1 MENKILHVEDNPDD
15 VMLMNLAF
23 NRAGIAARLHVVNDG
38 DEAIAALEAGATN
51 GGPPV
56 CVLLDVKLPRV
67 SGLEVLAWIRNQP
80 HLRRLPVILLT
91 SSSQTAD
98 INRAYDLGAN
108 SFLVKPPDLDSL
120 TQLVKTVAHYWV
132 QTNVRRWPTRDG
144 IFPGHFPLPW
154 RSLIWPKGAIRSSAG
169 DGGTV
174 SSEKWSNRR
183 MLAIPKIRDL
193 VLRRSSHGLPRWPGG

>member
-1 MENKILHVEDNPDD
+1 MALIMENKILHVEDNPDD

-23 NRAGIAARLHVVNDG
+23 NRAGIAAKLQVVSDG
-38 DEAIAALEAGATN
+38 DEAIAALENGAFA

-120 TQLVKTVAHYWV
+120 TQLVRTVAHYWV
-132 QTNVRRWPTRDG
+132 QTNVRPV
-144 IFPGHFPLPW
+144 P
-154 RSLIWPKGAIRSSAG
+154 S
-169 DGGTV
+169 V
-174 SSEKWSNRR
+174 
-183 MLAIPKIRDL
+183 
-193 VLRRSSHGLPRWPGG
+193 

>member
-1 MENKILHVEDNPDD
+1 MTLMQYESNQMATGRGEIPIPAMFTMENKILHVEDNPDD

-23 NRAGIAARLHVVNDG
+23 SRAGIAARLHVVNDG
-38 DEAIAALEAGATN
+38 DEAIAALGNTSPGAGA
-51 GGPPV
+51 PPV

-67 SGLEVLAWIRNQP
+67 SGLEVLAWIRKQP

-91 SSSQTAD
+91 SSSQTND

-132 QTNVRRWPTRDG
+132 QTNVRPVPNT
-144 IFPGHFPLPW
+144 
-154 RSLIWPKGAIRSSAG
+154 
-169 DGGTV
+169 
-174 SSEKWSNRR
+174 
-183 MLAIPKIRDL
+183 
-193 VLRRSSHGLPRWPGG
+193 

>member
-38 DEAIAALEAGATN
+38 DEAIAALEEGTLN
-51 GGPPV
+51 GGAPV

-80 HLRRLPVILLT
+80 RLRRLPVILLT

-132 QTNVRRWPTRDG
+132 QTNVRPV
-144 IFPGHFPLPW
+144 
-154 RSLIWPKGAIRSSAG
+154 A
-169 DGGTV
+169 TV
-174 SSEKWSNRR
+174 
-183 MLAIPKIRDL
+183 
-193 VLRRSSHGLPRWPGG
+193 

>member
-1 MENKILHVEDNPDD
+1 MENRILHVEDNPDD

-23 NRAGIAARLHVVNDG
+23 SRAGIAARLHVVNDG
-38 DEAIAALEAGATN
+38 DEAITALENGALN

-67 SGLEVLAWIRNQP
+67 SGLEVLAWIREQP

-132 QTNVRRWPTRDG
+132 QTNVRPV
-144 IFPGHFPLPW
+144 
-154 RSLIWPKGAIRSSAG
+154 ANA
-169 DGGTV
+169 
-174 SSEKWSNRR
+174 
-183 MLAIPKIRDL
+183 
-193 VLRRSSHGLPRWPGG
+193 

>member
-1 MENKILHVEDNPDD
+1 MENRILHVEDNPDD

-23 NRAGIAARLHVVNDG
+23 NRAGITARLHVVSDG
-38 DEAIAALEAGATN
+38 DEAIAELENGVTN

-80 HLRRLPVILLT
+80 RLRRLPVILLT
-91 SSSQTAD
+91 SSSQTSD

-132 QTNVRRWPTRDG
+132 QTNVRPV
-144 IFPGHFPLPW
+144 
-154 RSLIWPKGAIRSSAG
+154 ANA
-169 DGGTV
+169 
-174 SSEKWSNRR
+174 
-183 MLAIPKIRDL
+183 
-193 VLRRSSHGLPRWPGG
+193 

>member
-23 NRAGIAARLHVVNDG
+23 TRAGIGARLHVVNDG
-38 DEAIAALEAGATN
+38 DQAIAALEGTVQAGGA
-51 GGPPV
+51 PPV

-80 HLRRLPVILLT
+80 QLKRLPVILLT

-132 QTNVRRWPTRDG
+132 QTNVRPV
-144 IFPGHFPLPW
+144 
-154 RSLIWPKGAIRSSAG
+154 ANA
-169 DGGTV
+169 
-174 SSEKWSNRR
+174 
-183 MLAIPKIRDL
+183 
-193 VLRRSSHGLPRWPGG
+193 

>member
-1 MENKILHVEDNPDD
+1 MMENQILHVEDNPDD

-23 NRAGIAARLHVVNDG
+23 NRAGISARLHVVSDG
-38 DEAIAALEAGATN
+38 DEAINALEQSTVSGGA
-51 GGPPV
+51 PV

-67 SGLEVLAWIRNQP
+67 SGLEVLAWIREQP
-80 HLRRLPVILLT
+80 RLRRLPVILLT

-132 QTNVRRWPTRDG
+132 QTNVRPV
-144 IFPGHFPLPW
+144 
-154 RSLIWPKGAIRSSAG
+154 ANA
-169 DGGTV
+169 
-174 SSEKWSNRR
+174 
-183 MLAIPKIRDL
+183 
-193 VLRRSSHGLPRWPGG
+193 

>member
-23 NRAGIAARLHVVNDG
+23 TRAGIGARLHVVSDG
-38 DEAIAALEAGATN
+38 DEAITALEQSALSGGA
-51 GGPPV
+51 PV

-67 SGLEVLAWIRNQP
+67 SGLEVLAWIREQP
-80 HLRRLPVILLT
+80 RLRRLPVILLT

-132 QTNVRRWPTRDG
+132 QTNVRPV
-144 IFPGHFPLPW
+144 
-154 RSLIWPKGAIRSSAG
+154 ANA
-169 DGGTV
+169 
-174 SSEKWSNRR
+174 
-183 MLAIPKIRDL
+183 
-193 VLRRSSHGLPRWPGG
+193 

>member
-23 NRAGIAARLHVVNDG
+23 SRAGIAAKLHVVNDG
-38 DEAIAALEAGATN
+38 DQAIAALENSAL
-51 GGPPV
+51 GGGTPV

-80 HLRRLPVILLT
+80 SLKRLPVILLT

-132 QTNVRRWPTRDG
+132 QTNVRPVA
-144 IFPGHFPLPW
+144 H
-154 RSLIWPKGAIRSSAG
+154 
-169 DGGTV
+169 V
-174 SSEKWSNRR
+174 
-183 MLAIPKIRDL
+183 
-193 VLRRSSHGLPRWPGG
+193 

>member
-1 MENKILHVEDNPDD
+1 MMENQILHVEDNPDD

-23 NRAGIAARLHVVNDG
+23 NRAGISARLHVVSDG
-38 DEAIAALEAGATN
+38 DEAITALEKSTLN
-51 GGPPV
+51 GGAPV

-67 SGLEVLAWIRNQP
+67 SGLEVLAWIREQP
-80 HLRRLPVILLT
+80 RLRRLPVILLT

-132 QTNVRRWPTRDG
+132 QTNVRPV
-144 IFPGHFPLPW
+144 
-154 RSLIWPKGAIRSSAG
+154 A
-169 DGGTV
+169 TV
-174 SSEKWSNRR
+174 
-183 MLAIPKIRDL
+183 
-193 VLRRSSHGLPRWPGG
+193 

>member
-1 MENKILHVEDNPDD
+1 MMENQILHVEDNPDD

-38 DEAIAALEAGATN
+38 DEAITALEKSTLN
-51 GGPPV
+51 GGAPV

-67 SGLEVLAWIRNQP
+67 SGLEVLAWIREQP
-80 HLRRLPVILLT
+80 RLRRLPVILLT

-132 QTNVRRWPTRDG
+132 QTNVRPVAT
-144 IFPGHFPLPW
+144 
-154 RSLIWPKGAIRSSAG
+154 A
-169 DGGTV
+169 
-174 SSEKWSNRR
+174 
-183 MLAIPKIRDL
+183 
-193 VLRRSSHGLPRWPGG
+193 

>member
-23 NRAGIAARLHVVNDG
+23 NRAGIGAQLHVVNDG
-38 DEAIAALEAGATN
+38 DEAITALEKIPFN

-67 SGLEVLAWIRNQP
+67 SGLEVLAWIRSQP

-91 SSSQTAD
+91 SSSQSAD

-132 QTNVRRWPTRDG
+132 QTNVRPV
-144 IFPGHFPLPW
+144 
-154 RSLIWPKGAIRSSAG
+154 ANA
-169 DGGTV
+169 
-174 SSEKWSNRR
+174 
-183 MLAIPKIRDL
+183 
-193 VLRRSSHGLPRWPGG
+193 

>member
-1 MENKILHVEDNPDD
+1 MENNILHVEDNPDD

-23 NRAGIAARLHVVNDG
+23 NRAGVSAKLHVVNDG
-38 DEAIAALEAGATN
+38 DEAIAALRSANSGAE
-51 GGPPV
+51 PI

-80 HLRRLPVILLT
+80 HLKRLPVILLT

-132 QTNVRRWPTRDG
+132 HTNVRPVATG
-144 IFPGHFPLPW
+144 
-154 RSLIWPKGAIRSSAG
+154 
-169 DGGTV
+169 
-174 SSEKWSNRR
+174 
-183 MLAIPKIRDL
+183 
-193 VLRRSSHGLPRWPGG
+193 

>member
-15 VMLMNLAF
+15 VMLMSLAF
-23 NRAGIAARLHVVNDG
+23 SRAGVAAKLHVVNDG
-38 DEAIAALEAGATN
+38 DEAIAALQNGAL
-51 GGPPV
+51 GGGAPA

-80 HLRRLPVILLT
+80 NLKRLPVILLT

-132 QTNVRRWPTRDG
+132 QTNVRPVA
-144 IFPGHFPLPW
+144 H
-154 RSLIWPKGAIRSSAG
+154 
-169 DGGTV
+169 V
-174 SSEKWSNRR
+174 
-183 MLAIPKIRDL
+183 
-193 VLRRSSHGLPRWPGG
+193 

>member
-1 MENKILHVEDNPDD
+1 MDNKILHVEDNPDD

-23 NRAGIAARLHVVNDG
+23 NRAGITANLHVVSDG
-38 DEAIAALEAGATN
+38 DEAIAALGDDASS

-80 HLRRLPVILLT
+80 RLRRLPVILLT

-132 QTNVRRWPTRDG
+132 QTNVRPV
-144 IFPGHFPLPW
+144 
-154 RSLIWPKGAIRSSAG
+154 AN
-169 DGGTV
+169 V
-174 SSEKWSNRR
+174 
-183 MLAIPKIRDL
+183 
-193 VLRRSSHGLPRWPGG
+193 

>member
-23 NRAGIAARLHVVNDG
+23 NRAGITARLHVVSDG
-38 DEAIAALEAGATN
+38 DEAITALEQSALN
-51 GGPPV
+51 GGAPV

-67 SGLEVLAWIRNQP
+67 SGLEVLAWIREQP
-80 HLRRLPVILLT
+80 SLRRLPVILLT

-132 QTNVRRWPTRDG
+132 QTNVRPV
-144 IFPGHFPLPW
+144 
-154 RSLIWPKGAIRSSAG
+154 ANA
-169 DGGTV
+169 
-174 SSEKWSNRR
+174 
-183 MLAIPKIRDL
+183 
-193 VLRRSSHGLPRWPGG
+193 

>member
-23 NRAGIAARLHVVNDG
+23 SRAGVAARLHVVTDG
-38 DEAIAALEAGATN
+38 NEAIAALQQGSGAS
-51 GGPPV
+51 GSPPI

-67 SGLEVLAWIRNQP
+67 SGLEVLEWIRKQP
-80 HLRRLPVILLT
+80 RLKRMPVILLT
-91 SSSQTAD
+91 SSNQSTD

-132 QTNVRRWPTRDG
+132 DTNVRPV
-144 IFPGHFPLPW
+144 PN
-154 RSLIWPKGAIRSSAG
+154 S
-169 DGGTV
+169 
-174 SSEKWSNRR
+174 
-183 MLAIPKIRDL
+183 
-193 VLRRSSHGLPRWPGG
+193 

>member
-15 VMLMNLAF
+15 VMLMSLAF
-23 NRAGIAARLHVVNDG
+23 NRAGIAAKLHVVNDG
-38 DEAIAALEAGATN
+38 DQAIAALEATTVGGGGA
-51 GGPPV
+51 PV

-80 HLRRLPVILLT
+80 RLRRLPVILLT

-132 QTNVRRWPTRDG
+132 QTNVRPVA
-144 IFPGHFPLPW
+144 
-154 RSLIWPKGAIRSSAG
+154 S
-169 DGGTV
+169 V
-174 SSEKWSNRR
+174 
-183 MLAIPKIRDL
+183 
-193 VLRRSSHGLPRWPGG
+193 

>member
-23 NRAGIAARLHVVNDG
+23 NRAGIAARLHVVSDG
-38 DEAIAALEAGATN
+38 DEAITALEQSALM

-67 SGLEVLAWIRNQP
+67 SGLEVLAWIREQP
-80 HLRRLPVILLT
+80 RLRRLPVILLT

-132 QTNVRRWPTRDG
+132 QTNVRPV
-144 IFPGHFPLPW
+144 
-154 RSLIWPKGAIRSSAG
+154 ANA
-169 DGGTV
+169 
-174 SSEKWSNRR
+174 
-183 MLAIPKIRDL
+183 
-193 VLRRSSHGLPRWPGG
+193 

>member
-1 MENKILHVEDNPDD
+1 MMENKILHVEDNPDD

-23 NRAGIAARLHVVNDG
+23 SRAGIAAKLHVVNDG
-38 DEAIAALEAGATN
+38 DQAIAALANGAF
-51 GGPPV
+51 GGGAPV

-80 HLRRLPVILLT
+80 SLKRLPVILLT

-132 QTNVRRWPTRDG
+132 QTNVRPV
-144 IFPGHFPLPW
+144 
-154 RSLIWPKGAIRSSAG
+154 AN
-169 DGGTV
+169 V
-174 SSEKWSNRR
+174 
-183 MLAIPKIRDL
+183 
-193 VLRRSSHGLPRWPGG
+193 

>member
-23 NRAGIAARLHVVNDG
+23 SRAGIAAKLHVVSDG
-38 DEAIAALEAGATN
+38 DEAIAALGNGAS
-51 GGPPV
+51 GSGAAPI

-80 HLRRLPVILLT
+80 HLKRLPVILLT

-132 QTNVRRWPTRDG
+132 HTNVRPV
-144 IFPGHFPLPW
+144 
-154 RSLIWPKGAIRSSAG
+154 ANA
-169 DGGTV
+169 
-174 SSEKWSNRR
+174 
-183 MLAIPKIRDL
+183 
-193 VLRRSSHGLPRWPGG
+193 

>member
-1 MENKILHVEDNPDD
+1 MENRILHVEDNPDD

-23 NRAGIAARLHVVNDG
+23 SRAGIAAKLHVVNDG
-38 DEAIAALEAGATN
+38 DEAIAALKSGAVE

-80 HLRRLPVILLT
+80 NLKRLPVILLT
-91 SSSQTAD
+91 SSSQTTD

-108 SFLVKPPDLDSL
+108 SFLVKPPDLDAL

-132 QTNVRRWPTRDG
+132 QTNVRPV
-144 IFPGHFPLPW
+144 
-154 RSLIWPKGAIRSSAG
+154 ANA
-169 DGGTV
+169 
-174 SSEKWSNRR
+174 
-183 MLAIPKIRDL
+183 
-193 VLRRSSHGLPRWPGG
+193 

>member
-1 MENKILHVEDNPDD
+1 MDNKILHVEDNPDD

-23 NRAGIAARLHVVNDG
+23 NRAGITANLHVVSDG
-38 DEAIAALEAGATN
+38 DEAIAALADGASN
-51 GGPPV
+51 GGPPI

-67 SGLEVLAWIRNQP
+67 SGLEVLAWIRSQP
-80 HLRRLPVILLT
+80 RLRRLPVILLT

-132 QTNVRRWPTRDG
+132 QTNVRPV
-144 IFPGHFPLPW
+144 
-154 RSLIWPKGAIRSSAG
+154 AN
-169 DGGTV
+169 V
-174 SSEKWSNRR
+174 
-183 MLAIPKIRDL
+183 
-193 VLRRSSHGLPRWPGG
+193 

>member
-15 VMLMNLAF
+15 VVLMNLAF
-23 NRAGIAARLHVVNDG
+23 SRAGVSARLDVVNDG
-38 DEAIAALEAGATN
+38 DEAIAALGSPN
-51 GGPPV
+51 GGAPV

-80 HLRRLPVILLT
+80 QLKRLPVILLT
-91 SSSQTAD
+91 SSSQSAD

-132 QTNVRRWPTRDG
+132 HINVRPVPNT
-144 IFPGHFPLPW
+144 
-154 RSLIWPKGAIRSSAG
+154 
-169 DGGTV
+169 
-174 SSEKWSNRR
+174 
-183 MLAIPKIRDL
+183 
-193 VLRRSSHGLPRWPGG
+193 

>member
-1 MENKILHVEDNPDD
+1 MDNKILHVEDNPDD

-23 NRAGIAARLHVVNDG
+23 NRAGVGARLHVVSDG
-38 DEAIAALEAGATN
+38 DAAIAALQETATN
-51 GGPPV
+51 GGAPV

-67 SGLEVLAWIRNQP
+67 SGLEVLAWIRTQP

-132 QTNVRRWPTRDG
+132 QTNVRPV
-144 IFPGHFPLPW
+144 P
-154 RSLIWPKGAIRSSAG
+154 SL
-169 DGGTV
+169 
-174 SSEKWSNRR
+174 
-183 MLAIPKIRDL
+183 
-193 VLRRSSHGLPRWPGG
+193 